1 MAFPLGAKSKIYDYL
16 VGLHPTQPVTVSEYN
31 SAVQWINAQSGSNI
45 PIFTETALAPP
56 TTPATAGGGAVFTGT
71 GAGGT
76 SEVMNPQERQ
86 NQWSMEQQKVIEAGS
101 AERAQIA
108 ANTQLAAAQAQAA
121 ATLQAQQ
128 EADRAALERLRY
140 QLGNDLASA
149 LMTNDLNKARETIDV
164 ANLAADPRSTVGFLE
179 YLGKQ
184 GGGPTALSQGLVAG
198 QTPSP
203 VWDVIPQTQGYSPEV
218 QSLIDQLKGF
228 IGTATK

>member
-1 MAFPLGAKSKIYDYL
+1 M
-16 VGLHPTQPVTVSEYN
+16 
-31 SAVQWINAQSGSNI
+31 NA
-45 PIFTETALAPP
+45 
-56 TTPATAGGGAVFTGT
+56 
-71 GAGGT
+71 
-76 SEVMNPQERQ
+76 QERQ

-128 EADRAALERLRY
+128 DADRAALERLRY

-149 LMTNDLNKARETIDV
+149 LMTNDLNKAKLTIDV